1 MDHSQRGLTHN
12 SFSRWTT
19 LIVFSGF
26 PVALVNLLLLA
37 LAAISLVFQL
47 FTPIILNIPAIALV
61 LVGFSVAVLY
71 FRRRRQKARLPFFA
85 GLNLLAQ
92 TVFLLLSFAILFV
105 ITIPNES
112 PEDSPAVV
120 QGLRNILVS
129 RGWIAKP
136 RTLPLPPVAMPQAEE
151 SGERVNAP
159 DAAAVQITVED
170 AEKPGDT
177 EGEGQKP

>member
-1 MDHSQRGLTHN
+1 M
-12 SFSRWTT
+12 
-19 LIVFSGF
+19 
-26 PVALVNLLLLA
+26 ALVNLILLA

-47 FTPIILNIPAIALV
+47 FTPIILNIPAIAVV

-92 TVFLLLSFAILFV
+92 TVFLVLSFAILFV

-129 RGWIAKP
+129 QGWIAKR
-136 RTLPLPPVAMPQAEE
+136 RTLPSVASPQGEAG
-151 SGERVNAP
+151 SERVNAP
-159 DAAAVQITVED
+159 EATAVQITVED
-170 AEKPGDT
+170 AEKPAAT
-177 EGEGQKP
+177 EDEGQKP